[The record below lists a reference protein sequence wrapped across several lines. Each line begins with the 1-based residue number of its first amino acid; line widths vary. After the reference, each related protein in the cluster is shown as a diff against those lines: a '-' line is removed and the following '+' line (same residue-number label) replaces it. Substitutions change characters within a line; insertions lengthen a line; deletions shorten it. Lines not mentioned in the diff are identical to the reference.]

1 MEKSSFLN
9 VFTKFL
15 IFQFSFMVVIFLL
28 ASLLRYFNTPL
39 FNDVHKIYDEYVNTE
54 ISLSLVMDE

>member
-1 MEKSSFLN
+1 MEKSSFFN
-9 VFTKFL
+9 VYTKFL
-15 IFQFSFMVVIFLL
+15 IFQFAFMVVIFLL

>member
-15 IFQFSFMVVIFLL
+15 IFQFAFMVVIFLL